1 VRTQGA
7 KYKNYVAKVFEEP
20 YLFFTKGKMVGGWA
34 IPDINVKALLY
45 HLNIGVGT
53 AYTVRFGIQY
63 ELKENSKQ
71 KVEVIL
77 KEESEGKVRICLF
90 QGDRS
95 FESVPYVA
103 EKIVGADPTPLLLDA
118 VQAGLM
124 LPLSLA
130 DEIRDKIKNWSEG
143 KR

>member
-1 VRTQGA
+1 MRTRRA
-7 KYKNYVAKVFEEP
+7 NYVSYVSKVFEEP
-20 YLFFTKGKMVGGWA
+20 FKFFTKGKIVGGWVV
-34 IPDINVKALLY
+34 PDINMNALSY
-45 HLNIGVGT
+45 HLNVGVGT
-53 AYTVRFGIQY
+53 AYTIKFGIQY

-95 FESVPYVA
+95 FESVPFVA

-118 VQAGLM
+118 VRAGLM

-130 DEIRDKIKNWSEG
+130 DEIRDKIRSWSEE